1 VPWGGASARV
11 GREGPPGP
19 DVYAESV
26 SRIGDLLSAQLA
38 ELESRDALADDPE
51 ELHKVRVATRRSR
64 AIVRAVR
71 PIWGD
76 RLDEV
81 AAELRWLAGLLG
93 PVRDLDVLIAHL
105 RAESASLDGD
115 GPGAEAIVAIFES
128 DREAVRG
135 ALAEALGSLRY
146 DVLLA
151 TFRAAVAGL
160 PDHDGDLRPLAAR
173 ELGRLRKAAR
183 ALPAEPSDDALH
195 ALRIRAKRA
204 RYTAELAGGKREAR
218 RAELLKHVQ
227 DVIGEHQDAVVAE
240 QRLRAVVVPDTA
252 LAAGRLIER
261 ERERRAARRAAYPAA
276 LNAALKG

>member
-1 VPWGGASARV
+1 MGRRV
-11 GREGPPGP
+11 GPGGGEGPPGP
-19 DVYAESV
+19 DVYAEWV
-26 SRIGDLLSAQLA
+26 TRIRDLLAAQLD

-64 AIVRAVR
+64 AILRAVR

-81 AAELRWLAGLLG
+81 AAELRWLAGVLG

-105 RAESASLDGD
+105 RREAASLDGD
-115 GPGAEAIVAIFES
+115 GDAAGAIVAAFAAE
-128 DREAVRG
+128 REAARG
-135 ALAEALGSLRY
+135 ELADALGSVRY
-146 DVLLA
+146 AVLLA

-160 PDHDGDLRPLAAR
+160 PDHDGDLRPLADR

-183 ALPAEPSDDALH
+183 ALPAEPSDEALH

-204 RYTAELAGGKREAR
+204 RYTAELAGGKRALR
-218 RAELLKHVQ
+218 RAELLKRLQ

-240 QRLRAVVVPDTA
+240 ERLRSVVRDETA
-252 LAAGRLIER
+252 LVAGRLIER
-261 ERERRAARRAAYPAA
+261 ERARRAAQRAAYPAA
-276 LNAALKG
+276 LRASLGR

>member
-1 VPWGGASARV
+1 VT
-11 GREGPPGP
+11 
-19 DVYAESV
+19 
-26 SRIGDLLSAQLA
+26 RIRDLLAAQLD

-64 AIVRAVR
+64 AIIRAVR

-105 RAESASLDGD
+105 RAEAASLDGD
-115 GPGAEAIVAIFES
+115 GSGADAIIAVFEGERET
-128 DREAVRG
+128 DRA
-135 ALAEALGSLRY
+135 ALAEELGSVRY
-146 DVLLA
+146 AVLLA

-160 PDHDGDLRPLAAR
+160 PHHDGDLRPLADR

-183 ALPAEPSDDALH
+183 ALPAEPSDEALH

-204 RYTAELAGGKREAR
+204 RYTAELAGGKRALR
-218 RAELLKHVQ
+218 RAELLKRLQ

-240 QRLRAVVVPDTA
+240 ERLRSVVRDETA
-252 LAAGRLIER
+252 LVAGRLIER
-261 ERERRAARRAAYPAA
+261 ERARRIAQRAAYPKALRAA
-276 LNAALKG
+276 LDC